1 MSSLMMETETQGGGS
16 VYTFHFIFKHVV
28 DMLDLNSDFDT
39 LTLTVKAKQKI
50 NLLILKCVYIV
61 LELSPSQLYS
71 WLITMNLR

>member
-16 VYTFHFIFKHVV
+16 VYTFHFIFRHVV

-39 LTLTVKAKQKI
+39 LTLTVFKQKI

>member
-16 VYTFHFIFKHVV
+16 VYTFHFIFRHVV

-39 LTLTVKAKQKI
+39 LNLTVLSKKMY
-50 NLLILKCVYIV
+50 LLILKCVYIV